1 MRRTSSSR
9 RIRAISR
16 PPGNVIL
23 TNIIEVSNLTRQ
35 YGATPAV
42 KDISFTLARGEVLG
56 VIGRSGA
63 GKSTLL
69 RCLNGLERPDAG
81 RIFIDGEEITG
92 RSERQL
98 RAIRQRIGMIFQHF
112 NLLSAK
118 TVLDNVTLPL
128 KLSGVGQARRR
139 MRGLELLD
147 TVGLADKAD
156 TYPARLSGG
165 QKQRVGIA
173 RALACDPVLLLCDE
187 ATSALDPETTLS
199 VLELLRGI
207 NRQFGLSIVLI
218 THEMNVARQIADQVL
233 VLANGNIVED
243 GSVRDIFRNPRS
255 EEARLMLRAAGF
267 LPEDDNVRLSV

>member
-1 MRRTSSSR
+1 M
-9 RIRAISR
+9 A
-16 PPGNVIL
+16 
-23 TNIIEVSNLTRQ
+23 NIIEVSNLTRQ
-35 YGATPAV
+35 FGDTPAV
-42 KDISFTLARGEVLG
+42 RDISFTLARGDVLG

-81 RIFIDGEEITG
+81 RIIIDGEDITG

-128 KLSGVGQARRR
+128 KLSGVGRVERRA
-139 MRGLELLD
+139 RGLELLD

-156 TYPARLSGG
+156 AYPARLSGG

-233 VLANGNIVED
+233 VLANGRIVED
-243 GSVRDIFRNPRS
+243 GTTQSIFKNPRS
-255 EEARLMLRAAGF
+255 EETRLMLRAAGF
-267 LPEDDNVRLSV
+267 LPEDDNVRLPI

>member
-1 MRRTSSSR
+1 
-9 RIRAISR
+9 
-16 PPGNVIL
+16 L
-23 TNIIEVSNLTRQ
+23 TNIIEVSKLTRQ
-35 YGATPAV
+35 FGDTPAV
-42 KDISFTLARGEVLG
+42 RDISFTLARGDVLA

-81 RIFIDGEEITG
+81 RIVIDGEDITG
-92 RSERQL
+92 GSERQL
-98 RAIRQRIGMIFQHF
+98 RAVRQRIGMIFQHF

-128 KLSGVGQARRR
+128 KLSGVGRAERRA
-139 MRGLELLD
+139 RGLELLD

-156 TYPARLSGG
+156 AYPARLSGG

-233 VLANGNIVED
+233 VLANGRIVED
-243 GSVRDIFRNPRS
+243 GTTQSIFKNPRS
-255 EEARLMLRAAGF
+255 EETRLMLRAAGF
-267 LPEDDNVRLSV
+267 LPEDDNVRLPI

>member
-1 MRRTSSSR
+1 
-9 RIRAISR
+9 
-16 PPGNVIL
+16 L
-23 TNIIEVSNLTRQ
+23 TNIIEVSKLTRQ
-35 YGATPAV
+35 FGDTPAV
-42 KDISFTLARGEVLG
+42 RDISFTLARGDVLA

-81 RIFIDGEEITG
+81 RIVIDGEDITG
-92 RSERQL
+92 GSERQL
-98 RAIRQRIGMIFQHF
+98 RAVRQRIGMIFQHF

-128 KLSGVGQARRR
+128 KLSGVGRAERRA
-139 MRGLELLD
+139 RGLELLD

-156 TYPARLSGG
+156 AYPARLSGG

-233 VLANGNIVED
+233 VLANGHIVED
-243 GSVRDIFRNPRS
+243 GTTQSIFKNPRS

>member
-1 MRRTSSSR
+1 
-9 RIRAISR
+9 
-16 PPGNVIL
+16 L
-23 TNIIEVSNLTRQ
+23 TNIIEVSHLTRQ

-42 KDISFTLARGEVLG
+42 KGISFTLARGEVLG

-81 RIFIDGEEITG
+81 RIIIDGEDISG
-92 RSERQL
+92 LSERQL
-98 RAIRQRIGMIFQHF
+98 RTIRQRIGMIFQHF

-118 TVLDNVTLPL
+118 TVLGNVTLPL
-128 KLSGVGQARRR
+128 KLTGVGREQRRL
-139 MRGLELLD
+139 RGLELLD

-156 TYPARLSGG
+156 AYPARLSGG

-173 RALACDPVLLLCDE
+173 RALACDPILLLCDE

-233 VLANGNIVED
+233 VLANGSIVED
-243 GSVRDIFRNPRS
+243 GTTQAVFKHPRS

-267 LPEDDNVRLSV
+267 LPEDDNVRLPV

>member
-1 MRRTSSSR
+1 M
-9 RIRAISR
+9 A
-16 PPGNVIL
+16 
-23 TNIIEVSNLTRQ
+23 NIIEVSNLTRQ

-81 RIFIDGEEITG
+81 RVIVNGEDITG

-98 RAIRQRIGMIFQHF
+98 RAIRRRIGMIFQNF

-118 TVLDNVTLPL
+118 TVLENVTLPL
-128 KLSGVGQARRR
+128 ELSGVPRTQRR

-173 RALACDPVLLLCDE
+173 RALACDPILLLCDE

-199 VLELLRGI
+199 VLELLRGV
-207 NRQFGLSIVLI
+207 NRRFGLSIVLI

-233 VLANGNIVED
+233 VLANGRIVED
-243 GSVRDIFRNPRS
+243 GSVRDIFKNPRS

-267 LPEDDNVRLSV
+267 LPEDDNVQLSV

>member
-1 MRRTSSSR
+1 
-9 RIRAISR
+9 
-16 PPGNVIL
+16 
-23 TNIIEVSNLTRQ
+23 
-35 YGATPAV
+35 
-42 KDISFTLARGEVLG
+42 

-69 RCLNGLERPDAG
+69 RCLNGLERPDSG
-81 RIFIDGEEITG
+81 QIIVDGETVTG

-118 TVLDNVTLPL
+118 TVLENVTLPL
-128 KLSGVGQARRR
+128 KLAGVARAQRDK
-139 MRGLELLD
+139 RGGELLQM
-147 TVGLADKAD
+147 VGLAEKAG

-207 NRQFGLSIVLI
+207 NKQFGLSIVLI
-218 THEMNVARQIADQVL
+218 THEMNVARQIADKIL
-233 VLANGNIVED
+233 MLANGMIVEY
-243 GSVRDIFRNPRS
+243 GTTQTIFRNPRS

-267 LPEDDNVRLSV
+267 LPEDAHVRFSV

>member
-1 MRRTSSSR
+1 M
-9 RIRAISR
+9 
-16 PPGNVIL
+16 
-23 TNIIEVSNLTRQ
+23 TNIIEVSKLTRQ
-35 YGATPAV
+35 FGDTPAV
-42 KDISFTLARGEVLG
+42 RDISFTLARGDVLA

-81 RIFIDGEEITG
+81 RIVIDGEDITG
-92 RSERQL
+92 GSERQL
-98 RAIRQRIGMIFQHF
+98 RAVRQRIGMIFQHF

-128 KLSGVGQARRR
+128 KLSGVGRAERRA
-139 MRGLELLD
+139 RGLELLD

-156 TYPARLSGG
+156 AYPARLSGG

-233 VLANGNIVED
+233 VLANGRIVED
-243 GSVRDIFRNPRS
+243 GTTQSIFKNPRS
-255 EEARLMLRAAGF
+255 EETRLMLRAAGF
-267 LPEDDNVRLSV
+267 LPEDDNVRLPI